1 VHATLLYLLDY
12 WTIQNPCEFFFLLS
26 SLFLASFVSMHA
38 TLLFVYLHYIGE
50 EEEKYWKQLQ
60 EKRESKFDNGR
71 FVFSFLSLQQI

>member
-1 VHATLLYLLDY
+1 
-12 WTIQNPCEFFFLLS
+12 
-26 SLFLASFVSMHA
+26 MHA